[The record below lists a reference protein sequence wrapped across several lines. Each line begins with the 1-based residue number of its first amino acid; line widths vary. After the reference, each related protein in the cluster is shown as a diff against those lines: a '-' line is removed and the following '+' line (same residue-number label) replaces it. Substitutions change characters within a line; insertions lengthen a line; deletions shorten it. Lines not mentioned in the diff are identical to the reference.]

1 VSHPATGSAVGF
13 ASVVI
18 DVDSTLCGLE
28 GIDWLAE
35 RCGPS
40 VGQAVAAFTDQ
51 AMRGEIPL
59 GKVYG
64 ARLGLV
70 RPTVADVAA
79 LADAYVASL
88 APGAAEALHRLRRER
103 RRVVLVSGGLRDA
116 ILPVARQLGFPDADV
131 HAVEVRRG
139 ANGAYLGY
147 DESSPLSQATGK
159 PEVVRS
165 LALPGRVLAV
175 GDGATDLA
183 MRPAVDAFAA
193 FTGFVTRPP
202 VVSLADVVITS
213 FDQLVELVL
222 A

>member
-1 VSHPATGSAVGF
+1 MHGSAGF

-18 DVDSTLCGLE
+18 DVDSTLCGIE

-35 RCGPS
+35 RCGPG
-40 VGQAVAAFTDQ
+40 VGRAVAAFTDQ

-59 GKVYG
+59 DKVYG
-64 ARLGLV
+64 ARLTLV

-79 LADAYVASL
+79 LAEAYVASL
-88 APGAAEALHRLRRER
+88 APGAAAALHRLRRSG

-116 ILPVARQLGFPDADV
+116 ILPVARHLGLPDGDV
-131 HAVEVRRG
+131 HAVDVRRG
-139 ANGAYLGY
+139 ADGAYLGY
-147 DESSPLSQATGK
+147 DEASPLAQATGK

-165 LALPGRVLAV
+165 LALPSRILAV

-193 FTGFVTRPP
+193 FTGFVSRPP
-202 VVSLADVVITS
+202 VVTGADVVVTS